1 MDHRQRIRCAALAVV
16 FSLLDD
22 EENEERAARIWTRPC
37 LSRRKEE
44 SVYYRLV
51 RELSLEDPQTL
62 NQWIRL
68 NKTQYHHLLDLVTPL
83 IKKKTTRM
91 REPVSPS
98 ERLMITLRYL
108 ATDIIDTEN
117 LSRGEIR
124 EGRWRRHPHGGIERL
139 PVVAR
144 GHCTEAKQVR
154 DNLKSYF
161 NHEGQVHWQN
171 RMCNLH

>member
-1 MDHRQRIRCAALAVV
+1 MDHRQCIRCAALAVV

-22 EENEERAARIWTRPC
+22 EENEEQPARIWTRPW

-108 ATDIIDTEN
+108 ATGN
-117 LSRGEIR
+117 VVFCLS
-124 EGRWRRHPHGGIERL
+124 
-139 PVVAR
+139 
-144 GHCTEAKQVR
+144 
-154 DNLKSYF
+154 
-161 NHEGQVHWQN
+161 
-171 RMCNLH
+171 